1 MKTIDITP
9 EQMAARTA
17 RFASLRPYSQQQ
29 AEANGIPTGAME
41 RLTAHRVYPVMV
53 PESYT
58 GRSENAPVR
67 GGHNVVL
74 SIAECPPGNGPGLH
88 CHETTTES
96 FFCLSGR
103 FRISWGDAGEH
114 STVLEPLDFVSVP
127 PGVSRDF
134 KNISDELGRLFVVIE
149 TRPDEPTDRVAYAA
163 SLGDEVAQEFGAEAR
178 ARLEAIGF
186 KFNAGQ
192 PE

>member
-9 EQMAARTA
+9 AQMAERTA
-17 RFASLRPYSQQQ
+17 RFAKLQPYSQQQ
-29 AEANGIPTGAME
+29 AAANGIPTGAME
-41 RLTAHRVYPVMV
+41 KLTAHRVYPVMA

-58 GRSENAPVR
+58 GRSEKAPVR
-67 GGHNVVL
+67 GGHHVVL

-88 CHETTTES
+88 CHETTTEN

-103 FRISWGDAGEH
+103 FKVSWGDAGEH
-114 STVLEPLDFVSVP
+114 STILEPLDFVSVP

-134 KNISDELGRLFVVIE
+134 KNISDEIGRLFVVIE
-149 TRPDEPTDRVAYAA
+149 TSPDEPTDRIAYAPRVG
-163 SLGDEVAQEFGAEAR
+163 SEVAAEFGAEAR
-178 ARLEAIGF
+178 KKLEQIGF